1 MWAPSNLQ
9 TYLLVK
15 EILIFPSSK
24 IILFLPFGLTVLS
37 YFHITVVFLKIHSV
51 GARLKA
57 FFTTGSHLAV
67 VTIYYG
73 PAILMYMSPHS
84 HLPRM
89 RIISMLYDRLNPLI
103 HYTLRNKTVKD
114 SLMKVVKGRI
124 MVSCPQMSCI
134 LVNESSVLC
143 SFATVHKELNKR
155 WTYLRPN
162 QMGISC
168 QKTLFHDSFIF
179 KKMDINDSSPVF
191 EFISHWW

>member
-73 PAILMYMSPHS
+73 PAILMYMNPHS

-89 RIISMLYDRLNPLI
+89 RIISLQCCMIGWTHSLHSEKQDCERFPNEGGQRKDNGLMSSNVLHPCQWVISPL
-103 HYTLRNKTVKD
+103 LFRN
-114 SLMKVVKGRI
+114 
-124 MVSCPQMSCI
+124 CPQRT
-134 LVNESSVLC
+134 E
-143 SFATVHKELNKR
+143 
-155 WTYLRPN
+155 
-162 QMGISC
+162 
-168 QKTLFHDSFIF
+168 
-179 KKMDINDSSPVF
+179 
-191 EFISHWW
+191 